1 MANYLVFI
9 AGSDIDYYY
18 EVESFL
24 KEGDACMAKPLGKK
38 VGGCVL
44 NAAVTSSKLGSNVK
58 VIDYLKENDEDTDL
72 LIQSIKENNIDISHI
87 KYDKDATNGTC
98 LIMKKD
104 NEKCIYVIEP
114 SRPFYKE
121 DEEMKDL
128 LFNASYIYSLMH
140 TLKIS
145 FKDIELLKEAKRKGV
160 KIIFDAGSQYKEDYE
175 IEYLKE
181 LATGIFINKTAVERL
196 NEKCGYDLIE
206 DLLKKDLE
214 FACIT
219 DGSKGA
225 SCYTKDKIYYEPAY
239 KINVV
244 DSTGAGDSFAGA
256 FLHFLNKGYDYMK
269 CLEYANANGA
279 YACTKEGGNAGA
291 ITEEE
296 LLSFIDKNA

>member
-24 KEGDACMAKPLGKK
+24 KEGDACMATPLGRR

-44 NAAVTSSKLGSNVK
+44 NAAAVSSKLGSDVK

-72 LIQSIKENNIDISHI
+72 LINSIKEKNIDTSYI
-87 KYDKDATNGTC
+87 KFDKDATNGKC

-114 SRPFYKE
+114 KRPFFKE

-140 TLKIS
+140 ILKTS
-145 FKDIELLKEAKRKGV
+145 FENIEILKEAKRKGA
-160 KIIFDAGSQYKEDYE
+160 KIIFDAGSQYKDTYE

-181 LATGIFINKTAVERL
+181 LASGIFINKTALERL
-196 NEKCGYDLIE
+196 NEKCGYDVIE

-214 FACIT
+214 FACVT
-219 DGSKGA
+219 DGSVGA
-225 SCYTKDKIYYEPAY
+225 TCYTKDKIYFEPAY
-239 KINVV
+239 KIKVV

-269 CLEYANANGA
+269 CLEFASANGA

-296 LLSFIDKNA
+296 LLSFIDNNK